1 MMTLNEIRK
10 LRGMTLSEFSR
21 QSGLSPHTARNLM
34 GYRELYGNPR
44 LDKMVD
50 AARALNAVVTITPQG
65 RDDPRQ
71 KGKRMTPIPFREQNI
86 TYNPP
91 EGMEDKCEAL
101 PAFRGEGQVISCW
114 HLTLWERIKL
124 LLTGRLW
131 FSVIGNGQPPIWL
144 GVDCP
149 FIRK

>member
-1 MMTLNEIRK
+1 MLVISIAAC
-10 LRGMTLSEFSR
+10 LS
-21 QSGLSPHTARNLM
+21 GAVCGDHCSPISDT
-34 GYRELYGNPR
+34 
-44 LDKMVD
+44 
-50 AARALNAVVTITPQG
+50 TIMASAGHNGGCGAGAECGRDDLPQG

-91 EGMEDKCEAL
+91 EGMEDKCDAL

>member
-1 MMTLNEIRK
+1 MTAPQKIHAYE
-10 LRGMTLSEFSR
+10 
-21 QSGLSPHTARNLM
+21 
-34 GYRELYGNPR
+34 YGIMF
-44 LDKMVD
+44 L
-50 AARALNAVVTITPQG
+50 LG
-65 RDDPRQ
+65 C
-71 KGKRMTPIPFREQNI
+71 
-86 TYNPP
+86 YNPP
-91 EGMEDKCEAL
+91 EGMEDKCDAL

>member
-1 MMTLNEIRK
+1 
-10 LRGMTLSEFSR
+10 
-21 QSGLSPHTARNLM
+21 
-34 GYRELYGNPR
+34 
-44 LDKMVD
+44 
-50 AARALNAVVTITPQG
+50 
-65 RDDPRQ
+65 
-71 KGKRMTPIPFREQNI
+71 MTPIPFREQNI

-91 EGMEDKCEAL
+91 EGMEDKCDAL

-114 HLTLWERIKL
+114 HLTLWERSKL

>member
-1 MMTLNEIRK
+1 MTLNEIRK

-21 QSGLSPHTARNLM
+21 KSGLSPHTARNLM

-44 LDKMVD
+44 MDTMVD
-50 AARALNAVVTITPQG
+50 AARALNAVVTITPKG
-65 RDDPRQ
+65 VTIRQ